1 MYRAKHVGQAVIG
14 FCHTLSVAGVLTSLH
29 IWLAVI
35 ASSCTLHLFFLDLPI
50 LEVKESRE
58 DWIPNK
64 AILASAIW
72 FCLPADKEAATL
84 TPALVAATI
93 LAVCCRLDFSC
104 NLSVSNALAQL
115 ENPSLTKAFRDSW
128 LLLVAET
135 SQNLRAVGYAKK
147 FHFVTSLIIL
157 PFLHSSSL
165 LLSVSLVLTDWTLL
179 EAPVELVDIEASLYF
194 GFLNWSVLL
203 ALSPLLKANVHAVSV
218 AAEA

>member
-1 MYRAKHVGQAVIG
+1 M
-14 FCHTLSVAGVLTSLH
+14 
-29 IWLAVI
+29 
-35 ASSCTLHLFFLDLPI
+35 
-50 LEVKESRE
+50 
-58 DWIPNK
+58 
-64 AILASAIW
+64 
-72 FCLPADKEAATL
+72 
-84 TPALVAATI
+84 
-93 LAVCCRLDFSC
+93 
-104 NLSVSNALAQL
+104 
-115 ENPSLTKAFRDSW
+115 
-128 LLLVAET
+128 LLVAET

-218 AAEA
+218 AAEAQAHQSAWSASLIGGQDRQRNNQSRVVP